1 MGATLNMLSFA
12 IIPIWGISQG
22 LQPVVGMNFGAK
34 KYSRVKEAYR
44 KFVLIATG
52 IVFIIWTVFMLFPK
66 AILGLYI
73 TDPELVNY
81 GSNIFRIL
89 MSTFFLQSFI
99 LLSTTLF
106 QSVGKGGIAS
116 FLLIARQVIIFIPL
130 IIILPLFMGLTGIWI
145 SLPISDALIAVITFI
160 LIWCEFKQINVL
172 SESIA

>member
-1 MGATLNMLSFA
+1 
-12 IIPIWGISQG
+12 
-22 LQPVVGMNFGAK
+22 
-34 KYSRVKEAYR
+34 
-44 KFVLIATG
+44 
-52 IVFIIWTVFMLFPK
+52 MLFPR

-73 TDPELVNY
+73 TDTELVNY
-81 GSNIFRIL
+81 GSSIFRIL

-130 IIILPLFMGLTGIWI
+130 IIILPIFMGLTGIWI
-145 SLPISDALIAVITFI
+145 SLPISDALIAVLTFI
-160 LIWCEFKQINVL
+160 LIWREFKQINVF